1 MERRSTT
8 DRQDPAAS
16 RSTSFTPQQRMQA
29 AISLENARLY
39 SDLKGAQAYLAE
51 AQRLSATGS
60 FGWKPASGE
69 IVWSDETHCIFA
81 LDRDTTP
88 TLEFILERTHPD
100 DRDRVRQLHD
110 RARRGTPHY
119 DY

>member
-39 SDLKGAQAYLAE
+39 EDLREAQAYLAE
-51 AQRLSATGS
+51 AQRLSITGS
-60 FGWKPASGE
+60 FGWKPATGE
-69 IVWSDETHCIFA
+69 IVWSDETHRIFD
-81 LDRDTTP
+81 LDRDTKP
-88 TLEFILERTHPD
+88 TVEFAVSRVHPQ
-100 DRDRVRQLHD
+100 DRDSLRQLMASAP
-110 RARRGTPHY
+110 REAQ
-119 DY
+119 